1 MTRKRIFVCAGEYSG
16 SLYMSATVKSILQDY
31 PDFEIYGIGG
41 SEMQKAGARLLHNSD
56 SWGSIGLVE
65 ALKRW
70 YLIPVNFAMRK
81 RLSQDRPDLVLL
93 ADYPGF
99 NMHLARRAQS
109 LGIPCVYLFPPR
121 KFANSAVDV
130 KEAASVI
137 RRVAAEFLPT
147 YEVYQEAGARV
158 DFVGHPMLDTLPR
171 LDREGLRG
179 KNGVGEDEMLVLV
192 LPGSRAQEVSLM
204 LPLFA
209 KTIPLLH
216 ARYPGLRFH
225 VLGAENLKSD
235 SSQNVHLEQFTQNL
249 KQQGIEIQL
258 IWEDRF
264 SQMQMADFALVTSGT
279 ATMELMV
286 YGVPM
291 VICYKVSIL
300 TEILARCI
308 FYQLPEHIGLPN
320 LLAGT
325 RLVPELV
332 QRQATPE
339 NVASEVL
346 KILKDPKKLAEI
358 RDQFNEVSAKLG
370 GVGSVNRL
378 KSVIYEELG
387 LRACP

>member
-1 MTRKRIFVCAGEYSG
+1 MKRKRIFVCAGEYSG

-31 PDFEIYGIGG
+31 PELEIYGIGG
-41 SEMQKAGARLLHNSD
+41 SEMEKAGARLLYNSD

-99 NMHLARRAQS
+99 NMHLARSAQN

-121 KFANSAVDV
+121 KFAKSPTEV

-147 YEVYQEAGARV
+147 YEVYREAGAKV

-171 LDREGLRG
+171 QDRVELR
-179 KNGVGEDEMLVLV
+179 KQNGVLDNQMLVLV

-204 LPLFA
+204 LPLFS

-216 ARYPGLRFH
+216 SRFPNLRFH
-225 VLGAENLKSD
+225 ILGAENLKSD
-235 SSQNVHLEQFTQNL
+235 SSQKINLEQFTQSL
-249 KQQGIEIQL
+249 KNQGVSAQL

-339 NVASEVL
+339 NLTQEVL
-346 KILKDPKKLAEI
+346 QILKNPTKLSEI
-358 RDQFNEVSAKLG
+358 RQKFSEVSAKLG
-370 GVGSVNRL
+370 GIGSVKRL

-387 LRACP
+387 LRK